1 MYIHATA
8 CISPQ
13 PTFNG
18 DFFSTGAVINSGT
31 HYMALEPDY
40 MGSIPLGQVR
50 RMGRSVRMA
59 TGAAMPLLQ
68 QFQVDGIILGTTD
81 GGMGD
86 CHRFLDQIMEY
97 AEGTL
102 TPTNF
107 VQGAPG
113 APAGGL
119 ALMTRNSGYN
129 NTHSNKGLSF
139 ENALIDA
146 QLLLHE
152 GVVRQLLVGCVEEI
166 SDAQFNIERVAGY
179 VKESAGPAADLLGS
193 RTPGTVNGEGAAM
206 FILNAEPTGAYA
218 RVKDVATYSGDSMA
232 DLSLLIKEFITRNGL
247 ETTDVDVLLSGLNG
261 DVRTDGLYE
270 AGSQAMPDASVI
282 PYKTLFGESPSAS
295 GFACWYAAQAIAGH
309 RAPIGPITPAW
320 PDPLRHVLVH
330 NHFQGHQHGLILL
343 SSVA

>member
-1 MYIHATA
+1 MA

-18 DFFSTGAVINSGT
+18 EFFTTGAVVNSGT
-31 HYMALEPDY
+31 HYMAIEPDY
-40 MGSIPLGQVR
+40 MGSIPLGQLR

-68 QFQVDGIILGTTD
+68 QFRVDGIILGTTD

-146 QLLLHE
+146 QLLLNE
-152 GVVRQLLVGCVEEI
+152 GVVNQLLVGCVEEI
-166 SDAQFNIERVAGY
+166 SDAQFNIERIAGY
-179 VKESAGPAADLLGS
+179 VKDVAGSAQELISSA
-193 RTPGTVNGEGAAM
+193 TPGTVNGEGAAM
-206 FILNAEPTGAYA
+206 FIVNNEPSGAA
-218 RVKDVATYSGDSMA
+218 VHVVDVATYSGDSMA
-232 DLSLLIKEFITRNGL
+232 DLSLLIKELINRNGL
-247 ETTDVDVLLSGLNG
+247 KTEDVKVLLSGHNG
-261 DVRTDGLYE
+261 DVRTDNMYS
-270 AGSQAMPDASVI
+270 AGRDVLPHASVI

-295 GFACWYAAQAIAGH
+295 GFACWYAAQVMAGKC
-309 RAPIGPITPAW
+309 PPNGPITPSWTRDA
-320 PDPLRHVLVH
+320 RHVLIH
-330 NHFQGHQHGLILL
+330 NHFQGQQHGLILL
-343 SSVA
+343 SKVD

>member
-13 PTFNG
+13 PTFSG
-18 DFFSTGAVINSGT
+18 EFLATGAVINSGT

-40 MGSIPLGQVR
+40 MGSIPLGQLR

-68 QFQVDGIILGTTD
+68 QFNVDGIILGTTD

-139 ENALIDA
+139 ENALVDA

-152 GVVRQLLVGCVEEI
+152 GVARQLLVGCVEEI
-166 SDAQFNIERVAGY
+166 SDAQFNIERIAGY
-179 VKESAGPAADLLGS
+179 VKDVAGPATELLGS
-193 RTPGTVNGEGAAM
+193 ATPGTVNGEGSAM
-206 FILNAEPTGAYA
+206 FIVNMESDGAMA
-218 RVKDVATYSGDSMA
+218 RITDATTFSGDSMS
-232 DLSLLIKEFITRNGL
+232 DLDHVIQELIARNGL
-247 ETTDVDVLLSGLNG
+247 DARDMNVLMSGLNG
-261 DVRTDGLYE
+261 DVRTDGMYA
-270 AGSQAMPDASVI
+270 AGARVLPHAVMI

-295 GFACWYAAQAIAGH
+295 GFACWYAAQVLAGS
-309 RAPIGPITPAW
+309 RPPIGPITPPW
-320 PDPLRHVLVH
+320 PDQVRHVLIH
-330 NHFQGHQHGLILL
+330 NHFQGQQHGLILL
-343 SSVA
+343 SNVH